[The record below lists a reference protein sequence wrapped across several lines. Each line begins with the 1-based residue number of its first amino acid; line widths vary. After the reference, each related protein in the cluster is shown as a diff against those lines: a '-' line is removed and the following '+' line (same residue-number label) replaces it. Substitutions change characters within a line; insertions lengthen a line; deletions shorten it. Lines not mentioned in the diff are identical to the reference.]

1 MKSPLRR
8 FGWLALALCL
18 AMPLA
23 AQSKNEKDLNDIGH
37 RGVGDGLDF
46 YSVEK
51 EIAIGKTLAQQV
63 EATARIEKDPAINEY
78 INRLAQNLVRHS
90 DAKVP
95 FTVRVIESPDVNA
108 AALPGGYFFVNT
120 GLILAADN
128 EAELAGVMSHEI
140 AHVAARHGTRSMTKG
155 QIINYATLPLIFV
168 GGGIGL
174 AGRSL
179 ASIAVP
185 MGFLKFSRGD
195 EKEADYLGVQYMY
208 EAGYDP
214 QAFVQM
220 FEKLLSQEKKQPGT
234 IAKAFE
240 THPPTPSRI
249 QATEKEIDNLLPP
262 RQEYIENTS
271 EFDQIK
277 ARLAMLEHVDETN
290 LRLNGSGRPSLIHPD
305 GSAVT
310 PEGKT
315 DKPTLK
321 RRPEGNGGGSG
332 SGCCTLN

>member
-1 MKSPLRR
+1 MKPAFVRK
-8 FGWLALALCL
+8 LALGLALCMAL
-18 AMPLA
+18 PLA
-23 AQSKNEKDLNDIGH
+23 AQSANEKDLKDIGH
-37 RGVGDGLDF
+37 RGIGDGLNF
-46 YSVEK
+46 YSIEK
-51 EIAIGKTLAQQV
+51 SIALGKQLAEQV
-63 EATARIEKDPAINEY
+63 EATARIQKDPEINEY

-140 AHVAARHGTRSMTKG
+140 AHVAARHGTRLMTKG
-155 QIINYATLPLIFV
+155 EIINYATLPLIFV

-240 THPPTPSRI
+240 THPPTPNRI

-262 RQEYIENTS
+262 RTEYVENTS

-277 ARLAMLEHVDETN
+277 ARLAMLEHVDNTN
-290 LRLNGSGRPSLIHPD
+290 LRLHGSGRPSLIRPD

-315 DKPTLK
+315 DKP
-321 RRPEGNGGGSG
+321 
-332 SGCCTLN
+332 